1 MVLPLLGLAV
11 GGVAIAGLGLAVVS
25 TVNPDE
31 TIGDKLQTT
40 LIRVGYV
47 SEGVLKGSG
56 CRLADRTIVQPH
68 FCKIGLVGEW
78 ITRSSWRGNV
88 FQFATLHPFPS
99 APQWPGGAGNLH
111 WETTSLH
118 GCGV

>member
-31 TIGDKLQTT
+31 TIGDKLETT

-47 SEGVLKGSG
+47 SEGVLKGS
-56 CRLADRTIVQPH
+56 IVAIPSSLLILLVFNQAV
-68 FCKIGLVGEW
+68 KIQKRVK
-78 ITRSSWRGNV
+78 
-88 FQFATLHPFPS
+88 
-99 APQWPGGAGNLH
+99 
-111 WETTSLH
+111 
-118 GCGV
+118 